1 MKDDTVV
8 ALRQP
13 ESFSDDPLTEIL
25 RAGAR
30 QLLGQAI
37 EAEVAAHIE
46 AHADLTDASGRRRI
60 VRHGHMPEREVQTGI
75 GAVTVKRPR
84 VRDRDPQATGGRIRF
99 TSSILPPY
107 LRRAKSVEALLPWL
121 YLKGISSGDFSEA
134 LAALLG
140 PDAPG
145 LTASTIGRL
154 KAVWWDEYEA
164 WQKRDLSARRYVYF
178 WADGVYFSPRMDH
191 DKQCV
196 LVIIGADAMGNK
208 DIVGMVDGYRESAQS
223 WKELLLDLKRRGL
236 ETGPELA
243 VGDGAL
249 GFWKALREV
258 YGETR
263 VQRCWVHK
271 TANVL
276 NQMPKSLQA
285 KAKGHL
291 HDIWMAETRADAE
304 AAFDFFIAAY
314 GAKYHKAAERLV
326 KDRERLLSFYDFPA
340 EHWKHIRTTNPIES
354 TFATVRL
361 RTVKTNGVNGGAK
374 LVHPGGAK
382 LVHLTL
388 CGTRC
393 WGVVPVVHR
402 RDPRSSC
409 SACVTRSEAAWE
421 VPVGP
426 PGQPLHR
433 RLSRYFWGFPPFLAL
448 VETIALAVH
457 FQDMDMVGEAVQQSP
472 GQAFRAEYLRPL
484 IERQVGGHQDRAP
497 LVALAEDFEQQLGAG
512 LRERHEAEFVDD
524 RKVILCQLLLQA
536 QQAFFIPGLHQFM
549 NQGSGREEADGEPL
563 LAGRQTETE
572 GDMGLAGS

>member
-46 AHADLTDASGRRRI
+46 AHADLTEASGRRRI

-164 WQKRDLSARRYVYF
+164 WQKRDLWARRYVYF

-258 YGETR
+258 T
-263 VQRCWVHK
+263 
-271 TANVL
+271 
-276 NQMPKSLQA
+276 
-285 KAKGHL
+285 
-291 HDIWMAETRADAE
+291 
-304 AAFDFFIAAY
+304 
-314 GAKYHKAAERLV
+314 ERPGCSV
-326 KDRERLLSFYDFPA
+326 AGS
-340 EHWKHIRTTNPIES
+340 T

-361 RTVKTNGVNGGAK
+361 RTVKTKG
-374 LVHPGGAK
+374 
-382 LVHLTL
+382 
-388 CGTRC
+388 C
-393 WGVVPVVHR
+393 
-402 RDPRSSC
+402 
-409 SACVTRSEAAWE
+409 
-421 VPVGP
+421 
-426 PGQPLHR
+426 
-433 RLSRYFWGFPPFLAL
+433 LSRKTALAMAFKLILSARRKWRKLDGSNQLAEL
-448 VETIALAVH
+448 VEGVP
-457 FQDMDMVGEAVQQSP
+457 F
-472 GQAFRAEYLRPL
+472 
-484 IERQVGGHQDRAP
+484 
-497 LVALAEDFEQQLGAG
+497 
-512 LRERHEAEFVDD
+512 
-524 RKVILCQLLLQA
+524 K
-536 QQAFFIPGLHQFM
+536 
-549 NQGSGREEADGEPL
+549 DGIKITKH
-563 LAGRQTETE
+563 A
-572 GDMGLAGS
+572 A